1 MEHNKMI
8 NNDADYAILMG
19 KIDRLMDR
27 GSNSVSEEELEE
39 IRQLA
44 LSAQEYE
51 QQKYSLVSPKIH

>member
-1 MEHNKMI
+1 MI